1 VLQRSRRGHVY
12 WNAFVRNQDT
22 LQRLFSESP
31 RLAVMLKKV
40 PQDALMDTILE
51 ASVEPNSKIP
61 AEIGGMATGEV
72 LATFSSAL
80 THCVEDVEL
89 RGHIEALSKHITHHV
104 GKSWSEALS
113 D

>member
-1 VLQRSRRGHVY
+1 
-12 WNAFVRNQDT
+12 
-22 LQRLFSESP
+22 
-31 RLAVMLKKV
+31 
-40 PQDALMDTILE
+40 
-51 ASVEPNSKIP
+51 
-61 AEIGGMATGEV
+61 MATGEV